1 MNYMLTVRVRFAGAD
16 DVAARGHAM
25 RLIREG
31 LNTFVLVQ
39 GGKDVEF
46 GRLDQ
51 KLQRLDNGKPPTDIG
66 APKNPEPK
74 KNRDSDETYS
84 SGNIAD
90 GDCAE

>member
-1 MNYMLTVRVRFAGAD
+1 MNYMMTVRVRFAAVD
-16 DVAARGHAM
+16 DVAARGHVM

-51 KLQRLDNGKPPTDIG
+51 KVQRLEDGKPPVDISG
-66 APKNPEPK
+66 PEK
-74 KNRDSDETYS
+74 Q
-84 SGNIAD
+84 G
-90 GDCAE
+90 G